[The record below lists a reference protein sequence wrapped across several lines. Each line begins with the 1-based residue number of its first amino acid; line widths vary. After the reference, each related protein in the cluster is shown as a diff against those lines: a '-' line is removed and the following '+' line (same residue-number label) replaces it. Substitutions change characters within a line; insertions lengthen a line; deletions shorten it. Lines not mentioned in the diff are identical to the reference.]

1 MSVCCQPVCYMMA
14 AFSGCLKGGNDDGTD
29 GALSAAKVA
38 ALLWWQQQEQPET
51 AARAQCA
58 ADGVAASGCLFLDG
72 ARFRLRLGAGHGAP
86 LVLLAENVPPDVREL
101 SASFRMKDMD
111 MGPNRFR
118 LAKQADG
125 SWRADGVYLP
135 FCASGRRDWIVEWQA
150 DGRRF
155 QAAFATE

>member
-1 MSVCCQPVCYMMA
+1 MTEQTARYPRGKLLTIGA
-14 AFSGCLKGGNDDGTD
+14 ALLVF
-29 GALSAAKVA
+29 AAAKVA

-58 ADGVAASGCLFLDG
+58 
-72 ARFRLRLGAGHGAP
+72 
-86 LVLLAENVPPDVREL
+86 
-101 SASFRMKDMD
+101 
-111 MGPNRFR
+111 
-118 LAKQADG
+118 
-125 SWRADGVYLP
+125 ADGVYLP

>member
-1 MSVCCQPVCYMMA
+1 MTEQTARYPRGKLLTIGA
-14 AFSGCLKGGNDDGTD
+14 ALLVF
-29 GALSAAKVA
+29 AAVKVA

-111 MGPNRFR
+111 MGDR
-118 LAKQADG
+118 K
-125 SWRADGVYLP
+125 SV
-135 FCASGRRDWIVEWQA
+135 V
-150 DGRRF
+150 
-155 QAAFATE
+155 

>member
-1 MSVCCQPVCYMMA
+1 MMTEQTA
-14 AFSGCLKGGNDDGTD
+14 RYPRGKLLTIGVTLLVFA
-29 GALSAAKVA
+29 AAKVA
-38 ALLWWQQQEQPET
+38 ALLWWQRQEQPET
-51 AARAQCA
+51 AAWAQCA

-111 MGPNRFR
+111 MGPNRFY

>member
-1 MSVCCQPVCYMMA
+1 M
-14 AFSGCLKGGNDDGTD
+14 
-29 GALSAAKVA
+29 
-38 ALLWWQQQEQPET
+38 
-51 AARAQCA
+51 
-58 ADGVAASGCLFLDG
+58 AASGCLFLDG

-111 MGPNRFR
+111 MGPNRFP